1 LCCGSRADK
10 GGSLTALEASP
21 FSTSAETGSSSAIK
35 SLCILSTQYHIEWN
49 KIRNSTSK
57 DFQVPSHPWLGSCK
71 PGNAK
76 VGLNMELCSPR
87 LEVKIQ
93 SRLLY
98 FRSDLAY
105 ANSAMQVDGNW
116 RYTPTYAGKRGRK
129 AQQFVGDWLRRN
141 FCQGVRQQC
150 AEASWG
156 GIAGK
161 LVHIEEQSDFRN
173 VLYIQSSFRASSI
186 P

>member
-1 LCCGSRADK
+1 LCCGSRAGVWSWDK
-10 GGSLTALEASP
+10 RDALSGSGHDSLTALEASP
-21 FSTSAETGSSSAIK
+21 FSTSAETGSSSALK
-35 SLCILSTQYHIEWN
+35 SLCILSTQYHIKWN

-71 PGNAK
+71 PESAK

-105 ANSAMQVDGNW
+105 PNSAMQVDGNW
-116 RYTPTYAGKRGRK
+116 RDTPTNAGKRIARLNSLLVVEKGILPRRPATMCRSVLGR
-129 AQQFVGDWLRRN
+129 DCW
-141 FCQGVRQQC
+141 
-150 AEASWG
+150 
-156 GIAGK
+156 
-161 LVHIEEQSDFRN
+161 
-173 VLYIQSSFRASSI
+173 
-186 P
+186 